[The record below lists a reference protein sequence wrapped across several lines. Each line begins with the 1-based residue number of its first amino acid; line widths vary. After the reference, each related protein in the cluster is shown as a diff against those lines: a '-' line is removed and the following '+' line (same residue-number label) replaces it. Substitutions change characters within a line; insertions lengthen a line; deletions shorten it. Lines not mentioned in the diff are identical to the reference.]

1 MVATGLCVVARLLT
15 SFGACGTGST
25 HVGESDTTRLVAS
38 DASSGHY
45 FSRFRH
51 CWNDGDCS
59 VEEVSLQVML
69 GGESQK
75 SIVFTGD
82 GTTSTDFFSSG
93 NVASSSWYAW

>member
-1 MVATGLCVVARLLT
+1 M
-15 SFGACGTGST
+15 
-25 HVGESDTTRLVAS
+25 
-38 DASSGHY
+38 
-45 FSRFRH
+45 
-51 CWNDGDCS
+51 
-59 VEEVSLQVML
+59 EEVSLQVML